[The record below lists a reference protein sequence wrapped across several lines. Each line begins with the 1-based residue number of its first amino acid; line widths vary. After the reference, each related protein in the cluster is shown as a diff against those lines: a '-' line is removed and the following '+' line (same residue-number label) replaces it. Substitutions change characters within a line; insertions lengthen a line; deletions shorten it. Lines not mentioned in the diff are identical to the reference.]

1 MEPYSITIWIVHS
14 PLVYGVLAVI
24 GVVVLVKLVIVV
36 VDVLPLA

>member
-1 MEPYSITIWIVHS
+1 MEPYTLTIWIVHS

-24 GVVVLVKLVIVV
+24 GIVILVKLVIIV